1 MFLAFNYWSILR
13 MRYYAQYLSFLAS
26 TEFQCYLCQS
36 RLYEPRRVKRLPVEY
51 RLCCGCKGL
60 IEVCAIN
67 HVSYSDLCELLD
79 HAAVIKALED
89 SNINNDHI
97 SKLDKNLL
105 IFFRKISFDNVEKL
119 KEKLRNFF
127 LW

>member
-1 MFLAFNYWSILR
+1 
-13 MRYYAQYLSFLAS
+13 MRYYAQYFSFLAS

-51 RLCCGCKGL
+51 RLCCECKGL

-79 HAAVIKALED
+79 HAAVIKALEN
-89 SNINNDHI
+89 SNIN
-97 SKLDKNLL
+97 NLL